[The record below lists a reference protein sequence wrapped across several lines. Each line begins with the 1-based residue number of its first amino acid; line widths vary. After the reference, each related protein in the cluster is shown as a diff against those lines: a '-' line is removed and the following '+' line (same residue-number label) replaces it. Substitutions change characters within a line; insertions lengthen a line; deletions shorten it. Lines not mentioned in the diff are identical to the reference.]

1 MGTGRRQRL
10 RFEPRAAWALL
21 ACLALG
27 VSPARGQGNPQA
39 DAAKVSAW
47 ATGGASAT
55 ARPGDAGGGSSAAAD
70 TAQATPWPAY
80 VIQGGTIPPN
90 WQPRPIPINGIGP
103 DGRPTVHYY
112 APTYTFTYAIG
123 PPVVAAHQAAYRPPQ
138 AYQFPAGPPPYA
150 PNYAAP
156 TGMQS
161 GPTQPFPAPLPP
173 PVSPQATPPAI
184 AGYAPS
190 AAPAVPQPP
199 QTWGPSSESAAG
211 WAAAPAGQ
219 QPPPPAAIAMPVP
232 PVVPVMPP
240 TGVPPSV
247 PVPATVSALPVSS
260 GGMAPAAA
268 PSSRAANSHLWRV
281 VKVYDGDTV
290 TCLDDMNQQQKVRLA
305 GIDAPEA
312 GQDFGQ
318 VSRQALAGMV
328 FGKTIEVVD
337 DGRDRYGRW
346 VGRLYTDGI
355 DVNQQMVATGNAWH
369 YAAYSKDPALAAAQS
384 QAQAQGLGLWSQPN
398 PTPPWEYRKTE
409 KSR

>member
-1 MGTGRRQRL
+1 MRTERRRPT
-10 RFEPRAAWALL
+10 RFEQRAAWGVL
-21 ACLALG
+21 ACLLLCASQ
-27 VSPARGQGNPQA
+27 VRGQGTSEA
-39 DAAKVSAW
+39 DAAKVSVW

-55 ARPGDAGGGSSAAAD
+55 ARPGDSAGPTAPAEI
-70 TAQATPWPAY
+70 AQATPWPAY

-123 PPVVAAHQAAYRPPQ
+123 PPVVAVRQAGYRQPQ
-138 AYQFPAGPPPYA
+138 PYQVPAA
-150 PNYAAP
+150 PAQFAANYAAP
-156 TGMQS
+156 SGMPS
-161 GPTQPFPAPLPP
+161 GPMQPLPAPAPVQPQFNSQAMPP
-173 PVSPQATPPAI
+173 FGGPA
-184 AGYAPS
+184 PT
-190 AAPAVPQPP
+190 AVPQPP
-199 QTWGPSSESAAG
+199 QGWGPSSGPAAG
-211 WAAAPAGQ
+211 WAAAPSGQ
-219 QPPPPAAIAMPVP
+219 QPPPAAITMPVP
-232 PVVPVMPP
+232 PVVPVMTP
-240 TGVPPSV
+240 TGVPPSA
-247 PVPATVSALPVSS
+247 PVPAGIPVQPVGS

-268 PSSRAANSHLWRV
+268 PATRAANSHLWRV

-290 TCLDDMNQQQKVRLA
+290 TCLDDTNQQQKVRLA

-346 VGRLYTDGI
+346 IGRLYTDGI
-355 DVNQQMVATGNAWH
+355 DVNQQMVASGNAWH
-369 YAAYSKDPALAAAQS
+369 YAAYSKDPALAAAQA

-398 PTPPWEYRKTE
+398 PTPPWEYRKSG